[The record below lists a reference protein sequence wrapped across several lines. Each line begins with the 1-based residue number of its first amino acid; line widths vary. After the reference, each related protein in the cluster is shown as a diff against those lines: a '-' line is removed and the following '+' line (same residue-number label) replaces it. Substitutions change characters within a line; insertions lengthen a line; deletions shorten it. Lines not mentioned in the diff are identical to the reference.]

1 MKTKVIYRKFK
12 TTESIVAIFP
22 ELGYPGFTSKKGL
35 IMDYMYFGQHGECIY
50 DTIIKMTIKASPKNY
65 EVLKAQLEDLGYDLE
80 VTTHKEY
87 QKSLTV

>member
-50 DTIIKMTIKASPKNY
+50 DTIIKMTTKASPKNY
-65 EVLKAQLEDLGYDLE
+65 EVLEAQLRDLGYDLE
-80 VTTHKEY
+80 ITTHKGY
-87 QKSLTV
+87 QKLLTK